1 MKLLKTGA
9 LASARM
15 HRPAAWLAAALVA
28 ALLPGCAAYN
38 AIVPG
43 SEARTMR
50 EQSSVKLPVR
60 FNDEVVPANVAV
72 KPITAEL
79 IIALTKAARDAA
91 APADPSVNP
100 RAAPIPLGQDYRVG
114 PGDVLTITVWDH
126 PELTTPAGQYRSA
139 NESGT
144 LVNEDGTI
152 FYPYVGVLRVNGMR
166 LAEIRNL
173 ITTRLAKYIEKVQL
187 DVRVNAFRS
196 KRVYVVGEVKTP
208 GLQEIN
214 DIPMTMVDAVNR
226 SGGFT
231 AESDPSRILITRGG
245 TTYRVDLQAL
255 YEDGATWQNIRLEPG
270 DVVNVPDRQQN
281 KIFVLGEV
289 TKPGSYIMNKRRSTL
304 AEVLADAG
312 WVNQLTS
319 NPSWIFVMRG
329 NTDQPELF
337 NLDARSPDA
346 LLLADQFPLRP
357 RDIVYVDVADV
368 ARWNRVISNIL
379 PTATLLNTVSTTQF
393 PLFGGR
399 QP

>member
-1 MKLLKTGA
+1 
-9 LASARM
+9 
-15 HRPAAWLAAALVA
+15 
-28 ALLPGCAAYN
+28 
-38 AIVPG
+38 
-43 SEARTMR
+43 MR